1 MHDSAT
7 TMTNLER
14 CRRASH
20 FAIKRIGFI
29 VLLMSDLFSIT
40 EAFAQSAPPQLTL
53 DWPALAEKIVER
65 IAPVPGEKI
74 LLLCH
79 PGKFEELVPHLRYAV
94 QKSGAVDLGCIDVL
108 AEPVPSSW
116 DLKVL
121 ERGLKPSREAF
132 RRMLNDVDA
141 AVMMPGAA
149 PRHPAYAALQD
160 LLREEG
166 GPRRTVHFHWDSGG
180 APSATA
186 LPGQPLS
193 PAYAIDAL
201 YQRAVLHTDYGAVAA
216 AQRRFLAALRKGEVR
231 VTTPLGTNLRFRVG
245 DRPANLQDGD
255 ASAARARK
263 AVVLVDRE
271 VELPCGVLRIA
282 PLEETVEGV
291 IAFPP
296 SQWDGRPVVGLR
308 LHFSRGRVSQVEA
321 TSGKESV
328 LAELKQGGPG
338 SDAFREFA
346 LGFNPELAVSERGPF
361 VAYYG
366 YGAGVVRLSLGD
378 NNEIGGRVVGGHV
391 RWNFFTDATVT
402 AAGEEWVHGGR
413 LVSRP

>member
-1 MHDSAT
+1 MPMASAKRRRT
-7 TMTNLER
+7 LVGCALSTNLEVILVI
-14 CRRASH
+14 AS
-20 FAIKRIGFI
+20 
-29 VLLMSDLFSIT
+29 VLLGETDAL
-40 EAFAQSAPPQLTL
+40 AQPAPPQLTM
-53 DWPALAEKIVER
+53 DWPALAAKIVER
-65 IAPVPGEKI
+65 IAPAPGEKV

-79 PGKFEELVPHLRYAV
+79 PGKFEEMVPHLRYAV
-94 QKSGAVDLGCIDVL
+94 QKAGAVDLGCLDVL
-108 AEPVPSSW
+108 AEPVPTAW

-121 ERGLKPSREAF
+121 ERGLRPARDAF
-132 RRMLNDVDA
+132 RRMLHDVDA

-166 GPRRTVHFHWDSGG
+166 GPRRTVHFHWDGGG

-186 LPGQPLS
+186 LAGQPLPPS
-193 PAYAIDAL
+193 HVIDAL
-201 YQRAVLHTDYGAVAA
+201 YQRAVLRSDYNAIAA
-216 AQRRFLAALRKGEVR
+216 AQRRFLAALRKGEAR
-231 VTTPLGTNLRFRVG
+231 VTTPLGTDLRFRVG
-245 DRPANLQDGD
+245 DRPANMQDGD

-296 SQWDGRPVVGLR
+296 SQWDGRPVTGLR
-308 LHFSRGRVSQVEA
+308 LHFAKGRVTQVEA
-321 TSGKESV
+321 ESGKEAV

-338 SDAFREFA
+338 IEAFREFA
-346 LGFNPELAVSERGPF
+346 LGFNPELSVPERNPF

-378 NNEIGGRVVGGHV
+378 NSEVGGKVVGGRW
-391 RWNFFTDATVT
+391 RWNFFTDASVT
-402 AAGEEWVHGGR
+402 AGGEEWVQSGH
-413 LVSRP
+413 LVSR

>member
-1 MHDSAT
+1 MAMASAT
-7 TMTNLER
+7 LRRTLVGCALSANLEVILVI
-14 CRRASH
+14 AS
-20 FAIKRIGFI
+20 
-29 VLLMSDLFSIT
+29 VLLGETDAL
-40 EAFAQSAPPQLTL
+40 AQPAPAQLTM
-53 DWPALAEKIVER
+53 DWPALSAKIVER
-65 IAPVPGEKI
+65 IAPTPGEKV

-79 PGKFEELVPHLRYAV
+79 PGKFEEMVPHLRYAV
-94 QKSGAVDLGCIDVL
+94 QKAGAVDLGCLDVL
-108 AEPVPSSW
+108 AEPVPTAW

-121 ERGLKPSREAF
+121 ERAVRPARDAF
-132 RRMLNDVDA
+132 RRMLHDVDA

-149 PRHPAYAALQD
+149 PRHSAYAALQD

-166 GPRRTVHFHWDSGG
+166 GPRRTVHFHWDGGG

-186 LPGQPLS
+186 LPGQPL
-193 PAYAIDAL
+193 PPPHVIDAL
-201 YQRAVLHTDYGAVAA
+201 YQRALLRSDYNTIAA
-216 AQRRFLAALRKGEVR
+216 IQRRFLAALRKGEAR
-231 VTTPLGTNLRFRVG
+231 VTTPLGTDLRFRVG

-296 SQWDGRPVVGLR
+296 SQWDGRPVTGLR
-308 LHFSRGRVSQVEA
+308 LHFAKGRVTQVEA
-321 TSGKESV
+321 ESGKEAV

-338 SDAFREFA
+338 MEAFREFA
-346 LGFNPELAVSERGPF
+346 LGFNPELAVPERNPF

-378 NNEIGGRVVGGHV
+378 NSEVGGKVVGGRW
-391 RWNFFTDATVT
+391 RWNFFTDASVT
-402 AAGEEWVHGGR
+402 AGGEEWVKAGH
-413 LVSRP
+413 LVSP